1 MCILRNTDAENS
13 CRMMYKE
20 RNGIKRDGCAIAC
33 LSVHQWQQYFVNF
46 FFVRNN
52 AVFSSSI
59 LQKKSCL
66 CCLLIVGH

>member
-46 FFVRNN
+46 FLLEIMLFLVQ
-52 AVFSSSI
+52 VFYK
-59 LQKKSCL
+59 KKSCL